1 MNVEQNHI
9 IEKVFF
15 EVNTSNIE
23 TANSIKNNISK
34 FLKNELFPRLELL
47 FDEFN
52 TLETVVRFDKLN
64 INLSVNDIDNLEGVK
79 YRIYNELETRFKQ
92 QFKSNLN
99 LGSSDLNADKSTIQ
113 RISRSKDLETTFI
126 FFLENGYLP
135 WYGKQEY
142 IIEFTKN
149 MNWKIS
155 LNDEVFLSRLT
166 EVFQSKN
173 IAVERFMLQFPIEV
187 VLSFFEKINFLIA
200 KSSEKVMKG
209 FIVLKDNLRISYLRF
224 LINVSLF
231 DEKGKWL
238 PTLKS
243 LYLTIS
249 KNEKQLNRF
258 AGFPFVSEFK
268 DVMEKIVSEKGITDF
283 KTFEIQLNA
292 TREAESVLVSEDS
305 EFQQKNKKH
314 KPRFIENETTEIA
327 IKNAGL
333 IILHPFFNKFF
344 EKLDLLADNGW
355 VKTDKLDVAVQSLH
369 YLATGDENFF
379 EGNLIF
385 EKYLCGVLLKI
396 PIPIESQLTESI
408 KKETIIL
415 LKEAIKNWPALKNTS
430 PDGLRQMFIHRDGKL
445 YKKENSCKLIVERK
459 AQDILLEKLNWNIS
473 IVKFLWNKELLFV
486 EW

>member
-1 MNVEQNHI
+1 MNTEQNHI

-34 FLKNELFPRLELL
+34 FLNNELFPQLELL

-64 INLSVNDIDNLEGVK
+64 IDLSVDDIDNLEGVK
-79 YRIYNELETRFKQ
+79 YRIYNELEKRFKQ
-92 QFKSNLN
+92 QFKSNIN
-99 LGSSDLNADKSTIQ
+99 LDSSDLNADKSTIQ
-113 RISRSKDLETTFI
+113 RISHSKDSETTFI

-149 MNWKIS
+149 TNWKIS

-166 EVFQSKN
+166 KVLQSEN
-173 IAVERFMLQFPIEV
+173 IAVERFMLQFPVEV
-187 VLSFFEKINFLIA
+187 VLSFIEKINYLIA
-200 KSSEKVMKG
+200 KSSEKVTKV
-209 FIVLKDNLRISYLRF
+209 FTVLKDNLRISYLRF

-231 DEKGKWL
+231 DEKEKWL

-258 AGFPFVSEFK
+258 AGFPLISEFK
-268 DVMEKIVSEKGITDF
+268 EVMGIIVSEKGITDF
-283 KTFEIQLNA
+283 KAFEILL
-292 TREAESVLVSEDS
+292 TSTPDTESVLVFDDS
-305 EFQQKNKKH
+305 EFQQKNKKY

-396 PIPIESQLTESI
+396 PIPIESQLTEII
-408 KKETIIL
+408 KDETIIL
-415 LKEAIKNWPALKNTS
+415 LKEAIKKWPALKNTS

-445 YKKENSCKLIVERK
+445 YKNENSCKLIVERK

-473 IVKFLWNKELLFV
+473 IVKFPWNNELLFV